1 MNGISKL
8 AAVFL
13 IALSGLSNAQAK
25 TFRVAALYAD
35 TMMGHF
41 NCTCNQEAAC
51 MTRAVVQQAKSEG
64 LNVSFTLVT
73 RDHNLFSTLEAAKQI
88 AQEKYDAVVGT
99 LVSTDAIVAGTVF
112 EEAGIPFI
120 APTATNPRVT
130 EGKKFVT
137 RIPFNDYQ
145 QSHLLAKLA
154 SQELKAT
161 SVAIIR
167 NTSQPY
173 SDFLGKQFAVEI
185 KKINPAIRVREFPIF
200 EGFTAFSSLIDKV
213 VSEPTDLIF
222 VPVMQASIA
231 NVYVALESK
240 KAELTLLSSDTIEG
254 QPKFIDLLGARSG
267 RIRFIYPKHW
277 NDKVE
282 GPESVNYLHL
292 HKKYCAKYPHSMT
305 TIAAY
310 DAASVLVRTVK
321 ENPELR
327 GEKVIEAI
335 HRMHFHGMA
344 GPLVYGK
351 QNDPIKPLELF
362 VLRGNRGVHWR
373 RWE

>member
-1 MNGISKL
+1 MKKTSKI
-8 AAVFL
+8 AAAFL
-13 IALSGLSNAQAK
+13 MALSSLSSAHAK

-35 TMMGHF
+35 TMTGHF
-41 NCTCNQEAAC
+41 NCTRNQEAAC
-51 MTRAVVQQAKSEG
+51 MTRAVVEQAKKEG
-64 LNVSFTLVT
+64 LDVSFTLVT

-88 AQEKYDAVVGT
+88 AEAKYDAVVGT

-154 SQELKAT
+154 NQELKAT
-161 SVAIIR
+161 SIAVIR

-173 SDFLGKQFAVEI
+173 SDFLGKQFVVEL
-185 KKINPAIRVREFPIF
+185 KKINPKIKVREFPIF
-200 EGFTAFSSLIDKV
+200 EGFSAFPALIDKV
-213 VSEPTDLIF
+213 LAEPTDLIF

-231 NVYVALESK
+231 NVYVALEAR
-240 KAELTLLSSDTIEG
+240 KAKLTLLSSDTIEG

-267 RIRFIYPKHW
+267 RIQFIYPKHW

-292 HKKYCAKYPHSMT
+292 HKKFCGKYSHSMT

-310 DAASVLVRTVK
+310 DAASVLVRALK
-321 ENPELR
+321 QNPGLR
-327 GEKVIEAI
+327 GDKIIKAI
-335 HRMHFHGMA
+335 HRTHYHGMA
-344 GPLVYGK
+344 GPLAYGK
-351 QNDPIKPLELF
+351 EGDPIKPLELF

>member
-1 MNGISKL
+1 
-8 AAVFL
+8 
-13 IALSGLSNAQAK
+13 
-25 TFRVAALYAD
+25 
-35 TMMGHF
+35 
-41 NCTCNQEAAC
+41 
-51 MTRAVVQQAKSEG
+51 
-64 LNVSFTLVT
+64 
-73 RDHNLFSTLEAAKQI
+73 
-88 AQEKYDAVVGT
+88 
-99 LVSTDAIVAGTVF
+99 
-112 EEAGIPFI
+112 
-120 APTATNPRVT
+120 VT

-145 QSHLLAKLA
+145 QSYLLAKLA
-154 SQELKAT
+154 NQELKAT
-161 SVAIIR
+161 SIAVIR

-173 SDFLGKQFAVEI
+173 SDFLGKQFAIELR
-185 KKINPAIRVREFPIF
+185 KMNPSIRVREFPIF

-213 VSEPTDLIF
+213 LAEPTDLIF

-305 TIAAY
+305 TVAAY
-310 DAASVLVRTVK
+310 DAASILVRSVK
-321 ENPELR
+321 QNPELR
-327 GEKVIEAI
+327 GRKVIEAI
-335 HRMHFHGMA
+335 HRTHFNGMA

-362 VLRGNRGVHWR
+362 ELRGNRGVHWR

>member
-1 MNGISKL
+1 
-8 AAVFL
+8 
-13 IALSGLSNAQAK
+13 
-25 TFRVAALYAD
+25 
-35 TMMGHF
+35 
-41 NCTCNQEAAC
+41 
-51 MTRAVVQQAKSEG
+51 
-64 LNVSFTLVT
+64 
-73 RDHNLFSTLEAAKQI
+73 
-88 AQEKYDAVVGT
+88 
-99 LVSTDAIVAGTVF
+99 
-112 EEAGIPFI
+112 
-120 APTATNPRVT
+120 
-130 EGKKFVT
+130 
-137 RIPFNDYQ
+137 
-145 QSHLLAKLA
+145 
-154 SQELKAT
+154 
-161 SVAIIR
+161 
-167 NTSQPY
+167 
-173 SDFLGKQFAVEI
+173 
-185 KKINPAIRVREFPIF
+185 
-200 EGFTAFSSLIDKV
+200 
-213 VSEPTDLIF
+213 
-222 VPVMQASIA
+222 MQASIA